1 MQLAVAAS
9 VLTVL
14 HPLLLAVLALSVVPR
29 AVGGAVAARIDHQ
42 VFEASTSTR
51 TTRDVMRWF
60 LTTPDLAD
68 ELRANTMRPYLYR
81 WYQQMCERVEGRALA
96 AAPRFLR
103 VGAVAAV
110 LGGVCTAGLWATLTG
125 LVLTGRMPAATAGA
139 AVVAAQ
145 GAGRALG
152 NLVRYGAALFHDG
165 LYLDGY
171 HRFVAD
177 AGARRV
183 RRGTRAVAAPREIRL
198 EAAGYTHPGAERPTL
213 GPLSLT
219 LRRGEVVALVGGN
232 GAGKSTLVRLVT
244 GLVTATS
251 GTVRWDG
258 ADLARADAESVW
270 RQVGLV
276 PQNIGRWPLTVREN
290 LHLGQDGTP
299 GDEALWRAARRV
311 GMDEAAGRMPHGLD
325 TLLARALWG
334 GHELSGGQWQRLA
347 CGRALHRAPGLLV
360 LDEPTSALDATGEQH
375 VLAAV
380 REGARER
387 ITLMV
392 THRLDHARLADRV
405 VVLAGGHVV
414 EDGGFTELASA
425 DGPFARLC
433 EEAARV
439 GR

>member
-1 MQLAVAAS
+1 
-9 VLTVL
+9 
-14 HPLLLAVLALSVVPR
+14 
-29 AVGGAVAARIDHQ
+29 
-42 VFEASTSTR
+42 
-51 TTRDVMRWF
+51 
-60 LTTPDLAD
+60 
-68 ELRANTMRPYLYR
+68 
-81 WYQQMCERVEGRALA
+81 
-96 AAPRFLR
+96 
-103 VGAVAAV
+103 
-110 LGGVCTAGLWATLTG
+110 
-125 LVLTGRMPAATAGA
+125 MPAATAGA

-258 ADLARADAESVW
+258 ADLAGADAESVW

-290 LHLGQDGTP
+290 LHLGQEGRP
-299 GDEALWRAARRV
+299 GDEVLWRAARRV

-334 GHELSGGQWQRLA
+334 GHELSGG
-347 CGRALHRAPGLLV
+347 
-360 LDEPTSALDATGEQH
+360 
-375 VLAAV
+375 
-380 REGARER
+380 
-387 ITLMV
+387 
-392 THRLDHARLADRV
+392 
-405 VVLAGGHVV
+405 
-414 EDGGFTELASA
+414 
-425 DGPFARLC
+425 
-433 EEAARV
+433 
-439 GR
+439 